1 MKIKIRVIALLVAIV
16 ISAFSLNSC
25 DIILG
30 GSDTPPESESFVFEA
45 EYAKL
50 PTVGAGWSG
59 GMGGV
64 NPDLDGEFN
73 ASNGYFVVGMYANTS
88 TLTFEIVSDKAVD
101 DAKIVARFS
110 TEDPAGL
117 LNGSESD
124 PKSYSITKDTFQVK
138 VNGTVLE
145 YETIT
150 FNAIKTTNK
159 FRDYTIASNVS
170 LKEGVNVIEL
180 VTNNEQSLGGTTLA
194 TAPVVDC
201 IKITTSAT
209 LTWEPN
215 EDNLPE

>member
-1 MKIKIRVIALLVAIV
+1 MKNTIRFIALFTAI
-16 ISAFSLNSC
+16 IIAAFSLGSC
-25 DIILG
+25 DMIFG
-30 GSDTPPESESFVFEA
+30 DSGASAGSEPYVFEA

-138 VNGTVLE
+138 VNGEALA

-150 FNAIKTTNK
+150 FNAIKVTNK

-194 TAPVVDC
+194 TAPLVDC